1 MRRQQRPRN
10 RNPDPRASNSRT
22 IKNLPERNVSTR
34 GRAFWLG
41 WRRCARLFS
50 ALAGNGRACRSVEL
64 RALCN
69 EVPRTPPG
77 PEGSNGTG
85 TTSGAAD
92 HPKFLSLKIVYGV
105 QLSVF
110 SGGKD
115 AHMLVTSSLPCS
127 RKTVESSLP
136 LVFSKRNAKICT
148 RFFY

>member
-50 ALAGNGRACRSVEL
+50 ALAEHKQECRSVEL

-85 TTSGAAD
+85 NALCAAD
-92 HPKFLSLKIVYGV
+92 HPKFLAMGNVIRDRWPMAREEGPARI
-105 QLSVF
+105 QW
-110 SGGKD
+110 
-115 AHMLVTSSLPCS
+115 
-127 RKTVESSLP
+127 
-136 LVFSKRNAKICT
+136 
-148 RFFY
+148 RFILDQV

>member
-50 ALAGNGRACRSVEL
+50 ALAEHKRECRSVEL

-85 TTSGAAD
+85 IRSEEHTSELQSHSD
-92 HPKFLSLKIVYGV
+92 
-105 QLSVF
+105 
-110 SGGKD
+110 
-115 AHMLVTSSLPCS
+115 LVCRLLLEKKKKRDNPARLRYRKRSHSTPTS
-127 RKTVESSLP
+127 
-136 LVFSKRNAKICT
+136 
-148 RFFY
+148 

>member
-50 ALAGNGRACRSVEL
+50 ALAEHKRECRSVEL

-85 TTSGAAD
+85 ITSGAAD
-92 HPKFLSLKIVYGV
+92 HPKFLSSEGFRL
-105 QLSVF
+105 
-110 SGGKD
+110 
-115 AHMLVTSSLPCS
+115 LVSSFC
-127 RKTVESSLP
+127 RK
-136 LVFSKRNAKICT
+136 
-148 RFFY
+148 

>member
-50 ALAGNGRACRSVEL
+50 ALAGNGRECRSVEL

-85 TTSGAAD
+85 MTSGAAD
-92 HPKFLSLKIVYGV
+92 HPKFLSLK
-105 QLSVF
+105 QSSVIGYQF
-110 SGGKD
+110 SVGEKTED
-115 AHMLVTSSLPCS
+115 AVNF
-127 RKTVESSLP
+127 
-136 LVFSKRNAKICT
+136 FSVLIT
-148 RFFY
+148 E